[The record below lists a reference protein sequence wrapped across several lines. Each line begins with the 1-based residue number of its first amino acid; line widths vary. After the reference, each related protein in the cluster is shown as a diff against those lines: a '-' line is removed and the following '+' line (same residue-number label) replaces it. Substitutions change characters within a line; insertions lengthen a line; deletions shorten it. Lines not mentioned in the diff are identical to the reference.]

1 MKSSKFKFIEIK
13 KGMTASL
20 NVEITND
27 DVNNFVELTG
37 DRNPLHV
44 DRDFGKKSAFKKN
57 VVHGFL
63 TTSYVSTLVG
73 MLLPGENG
81 LILSATFDFLMPI
94 FEDDKILI
102 VGEVNEISK
111 SSHTFNMSLSITRK
125 DKLLVKGSLLIKV
138 GENGHY

>member
-20 NVEITND
+20 DVEITSD

-44 DRDFGKKSAFKKN
+44 DRDFGKKSTFKKN
-57 VVHGFL
+57 VVHGLL

-81 LILSATFDFLMPI
+81 LILSATFDFIMPI
-94 FEDDKILI
+94 FEDDEILI
-102 VGEVNEISK
+102 VGKVDEISK
-111 SSHTFNMSLSITRK
+111 SSHTFNMLLSITRN
-125 DKLLVKGSLLIKV
+125 DKLLVRGSLLVKV